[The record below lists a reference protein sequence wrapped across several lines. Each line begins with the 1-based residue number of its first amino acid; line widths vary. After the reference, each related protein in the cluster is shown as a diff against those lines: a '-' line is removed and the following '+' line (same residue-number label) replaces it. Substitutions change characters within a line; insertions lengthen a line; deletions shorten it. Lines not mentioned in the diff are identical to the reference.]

1 MSQSSRYRPDDHRQK
16 ISTPLSPA
24 RSSNEHAGNIVQ
36 GRAFPW
42 KAHGMTFLSLGQLE
56 RTLEQLAS
64 GSTAAHIKAMSTLLN
79 DARRA
84 MVLSEDQ
91 ALEIRKRLHM

>member
-1 MSQSSRYRPDDHRQK
+1 
-16 ISTPLSPA
+16 
-24 RSSNEHAGNIVQ
+24 
-36 GRAFPW
+36 
-42 KAHGMTFLSLGQLE
+42 MTFLSLGQLE